1 MPPIHGRV
9 GFFLVHCPFCAN
21 DDTRVIDS
29 RVVEDGAAVRRR
41 RECEV
46 CGKRYST
53 YERAELRLPMV
64 VKKDGT
70 RQAFNVEKIRGGLQK
85 ALEKRPVSADN
96 LEQAVNSIL
105 RSVQELG
112 ESEIPAESVGEFVM
126 KQLQDLDG
134 VAYVRFASVYREFK
148 DVDDFLA
155 AVKNA
160 MADK

>member
-1 MPPIHGRV
+1 
-9 GFFLVHCPFCAN
+9 LHCPFCAN

-64 VKKDGT
+64 VKKDGA

-85 ALEKRPVSADN
+85 ALEKRPVSAEK
-96 LEQAVNSIL
+96 LEKAVNDVL
-105 RSVQELG
+105 RAVQELG
-112 ESEIPAESVGEFVM
+112 ESEVPADRVGEFVM
-126 KQLQDLDG
+126 QQLRDLDG

-160 MADK
+160 MDKK

>member
-1 MPPIHGRV
+1 M
-9 GFFLVHCPFCAN
+9 HCPFCAN

-70 RQAFNVEKIRGGLQK
+70 RQAFDVEKIRGGLQK
-85 ALEKRPVSADN
+85 ALEKRPVSADS

-126 KQLQDLDG
+126 QQLQQLDG

-160 MADK
+160 MADGK

>member
-1 MPPIHGRV
+1 
-9 GFFLVHCPFCAN
+9 LHCPFCAN

-70 RQAFNVEKIRGGLQK
+70 RQAFNVEKIRSGLQK

-126 KQLQDLDG
+126 QQLQGLDG